1 MPEIK
6 IKRFSRSKELIK
18 EEGQFDDA
26 ITENEILVKPKL
38 KRQSRIKPIPEV
50 NLDNNIIN
58 EIDENIIENE
68 IDNNDNDFLKE
79 LNFGQEE
86 EVVKEKKII
95 DKSEMENMMSNLIK
109 GNKTK
114 SNIKDDDNDSVYS
127 NVGTQIKGRDNILL
141 TSKIKQF
148 KLLFPEELKAFK
160 IKKNATTQELKAY
173 IAEME
178 IIVEIGTMEEF
189 ITDSI
194 LQSLLL
200 VEGISSYTDY
210 NISGMSQML
219 QTNKQFTQLSKQLY
233 LKYNV
238 FSKVPPEMQMI
249 FLIATTAFVCKLKND
264 KKAEM
269 NLFLNQP
276 YVNENDF
283 NK

>member
-26 ITENEILVKPKL
+26 QITDDILPKPKL
-38 KRQSRIKPIPEV
+38 KRQSKLMKAQEV
-50 NLDNNIIN
+50 HLDNNIIN
-58 EIDENIIENE
+58 EIDENINEIE
-68 IDNNDNDFLKE
+68 IDNNDNEFLKE
-79 LNFGQEE
+79 LNFEHEE
-86 EVVKEKKII
+86 IVKENKPTE
-95 DKSEMENMMSNLIK
+95 KSEMENMMTNLIK

-114 SNIKDDDNDSVYS
+114 INIKDDDNDSVYS
-127 NVGTQIKGRDNILL
+127 AVGTQIKGRDHILL

-148 KLLFPEELKAFK
+148 KLLFPEVLKTFK

-178 IIVEIGTMEEF
+178 IIVEIGTLEEF

-200 VEGISSYTDY
+200 IEGVSSYTDY

-233 LKYNV
+233 MKYNV
-238 FSKVPPEMQMI
+238 FSKVPVEMQMI
-249 FLIATTAFVCKLKND
+249 FLISTTAFVCKIKND
-264 KKAEM
+264 KRSEL
-269 NLFLNQP
+269 NLCLSES
-276 YVNENDF
+276 YTNEN
-283 NK
+283 N

>member
-68 IDNNDNDFLKE
+68 IDNNDNEFLKE
-79 LNFGQEE
+79 LNFEHEE
-86 EVVKEKKII
+86 PVKENKTA
-95 DKSEMENMMSNLIK
+95 DKSEMELMMSNLIK

-114 SNIKDDDNDSVYS
+114 SMHSKDDDNDSVFS
-127 NVGTQIKGRDNILL
+127 NVGTQIKGRNNILL

-148 KLLFPEELKAFK
+148 KLLFPEELKSFK
-160 IKKNATTQELKAY
+160 IKKNATTSELKAY

-178 IIVEIGTMEEF
+178 IIVEIGTLEEF
-189 ITDSI
+189 MTDSI

-200 VEGISSYTDY
+200 VEGVSSYTDY

-219 QTNKQFTQLSKQLY
+219 KTNKQFTQLSKQLY
-233 LKYNV
+233 L
-238 FSKVPPEMQMI
+238 
-249 FLIATTAFVCKLKND
+249 
-264 KKAEM
+264 
-269 NLFLNQP
+269 
-276 YVNENDF
+276 
-283 NK
+283 